1 VVRRYRIPSARANAG
16 DKTFPVDLSDMAFEP
31 GRRLVHASGA
41 VVPGAYL
48 LDRHVLEA
56 GVVTWRVVQ
65 ALAVVGLVGVVVLEA
80 ARLSG
85 ALEHAIYDHL
95 TREYEQ
101 HTVAGYALYVFSAT
115 VVVLLFEPRIAVPA
129 LFMLA
134 LGDPISGVLS
144 TGELRTVKRPR
155 VLAGMFLI
163 SFALAYPFVTLA
175 AAVAGA
181 LGSTLADGVKPVVA
195 GHVVDD
201 NLTIPIAAAVPMW
214 AVLTYA

>member
-1 VVRRYRIPSARANAG
+1 
-16 DKTFPVDLSDMAFEP
+16 MALEL

-48 LDRHVLEA
+48 LDEHVLRV

-65 ALAVVGLVGVVVLEA
+65 AVAVVGLVVTAVLEA

-85 ALEHAIYDHL
+85 ALEHPIYDRL

-101 HTVAGYALYVFSAT
+101 EKVAGYALYVLSAT
-115 VVVLLFEPRIAVPA
+115 VVVLAFEPTIAVPA
-129 LFMLA
+129 LFMLT
-134 LGDPISGVLS
+134 LGDPVSGMLS

-155 VLAGMFLI
+155 VLGGMFLV
-163 SFALAYPFVTLA
+163 SLVLAYPFVGAA

-181 LGSTLADGVKPVVA
+181 AGATLADGVKPTVGGYVI
-195 GHVVDD
+195 DD
-201 NLTIPIAAAVPMW
+201 NLTIPVAAAVPMW
-214 AVLTYA
+214 AVLLLS